1 MFPIRLSAW
10 LARGNGID
18 ARILHQ
24 VFPPEAEGGYIA
36 GGNLPFGDLVG
47 KGEPAQGSSNGL
59 RTIHALN

>member
-1 MFPIRLSAW
+1 MFDELAW

-24 VFPPEAEGGYIA
+24 VFPQKMVVGYGAEVTCP
-36 GGNLPFGDLVG
+36 LGDLVG